1 MKSHIFFK
9 KGSRSLRNVFLLRY
23 FTNYFLYGYLLLA
36 VVALSVFSSAL
47 AFSSGRIIAFFI
59 FAVSAVTAAIFFL
72 KLVFT
77 SREKWRYWRIS
88 RYRLLTRSFSEDWF
102 KFEMSAP
109 CYRLM
114 IRDLCYEFGYI
125 AEYERMK
132 RLYSSRRVTLE
143 MQKERLVARVLA
155 RKEHE
160 KFLKE
165 VGQNELQS

>member
-1 MKSHIFFK
+1 
-9 KGSRSLRNVFLLRY
+9 
-23 FTNYFLYGYLLLA
+23 
-36 VVALSVFSSAL
+36 
-47 AFSSGRIIAFFI
+47 
-59 FAVSAVTAAIFFL
+59 
-72 KLVFT
+72 
-77 SREKWRYWRIS
+77 
-88 RYRLLTRSFSEDWF
+88 
-102 KFEMSAP
+102 MSAP